1 MHLLRFA
8 TLDLESALGEWR
20 EFSMEHDGVEVGRV
34 ETSAGPSDPLLI
46 VALVPLEGPAEV
58 DRNGLV
64 QVPDEPRRQGEAA
77 LQHVADMLSVATGGR
92 RALAS
97 PSLPVAFKAD
107 NPDERAWLHA
117 QTGLAGAEEAQP
129 RFTVTL
135 EARHAKALS
144 DRLDG
149 VTLMAEAWSNSHL
162 TGRFHELVRLFERAF
177 KEKRNRLV
185 LVLADFLAARPLLAY
200 SKTEVKRW
208 IKRLRDPATHA
219 DQSHAIVTEARLR
232 PVIDRMT
239 FAAYDVLLN
248 KRDWFNPST
257 ARRDIWRPDSGP
269 LTPDGREIF
278 ARQHSTGS
286 METQFL
292 DRFGAY
298 PLNLSAGLGCL
309 GEDCWPRRGRSKT
322 TVRHGGL
329 RVVAA
334 HEIDTT

>member
-8 TLDLESALGEWR
+8 TLALGSPIGEWR
-20 EFSMEHDGVEVGRV
+20 EFSMEDDGVEVGRV
-34 ETSAGPSDPLLI
+34 ETRGGPDDQLLI
-46 VALVPLEGPAEV
+46 VALVPLEGPPEV
-58 DRNGLV
+58 DSDGLV
-64 QVPDEPRRQGEAA
+64 QVPDEPRRRGEEA
-77 LQHVADMLSVATGGR
+77 LQNVADTLSVVTGGG

-107 NPDERAWLHA
+107 TPDERAWLHA

-129 RFTVTL
+129 MFTVTL
-135 EARHAKALS
+135 EDRHANALS
-144 DRLDG
+144 DRLYG

-162 TGRFHELVRLFERAF
+162 TGRFHELVRLFELAF
-177 KEKRNRLV
+177 KEKRNRLI

-200 SKTEVKRW
+200 TKTEVKRW

-219 DQSHAIVTEARLR
+219 DQAHELVTEARLR
-232 PVIDRMT
+232 PVIARMT

-248 KRDWFNPST
+248 KRDWSNRST
-257 ARRDIWRPDSGP
+257 ARRDVWHPDTGP

-278 ARQHSTGS
+278 VRQHSTGS
-286 METQFL
+286 METQLL

-298 PLNLSAGLGCL
+298 PLNLSAGLGRL
-309 GEDCWPRRGRSKT
+309 GEDCWPPQGPSRTRA
-322 TVRHGGL
+322 RHGGI

-334 HEIDTT
+334 HEIDTM